1 MFLLNNANDCYD
13 FVRMYLLQ
21 CLLSS
26 TKITRNIIMKK
37 KYLKQQKQ
45 QAIHNFNC
53 LLQHTQFEIDHY
65 MPCIKCL
72 CFSENDKEMNFEK
85 GGPRPQLRPNN
96 CDWLQSKRAKLHLEI
111 GMLVLARFTTSVC
124 PEMKCYEP
132 DRLRCLEWLG

>member
-1 MFLLNNANDCYD
+1 
-13 FVRMYLLQ
+13 
-21 CLLSS
+21 
-26 TKITRNIIMKK
+26 MKK
-37 KYLKQQKQ
+37 ISQMLSQQQKQ

-96 CDWLQSKRAKLHLEI
+96 CD
-111 GMLVLARFTTSVC
+111 
-124 PEMKCYEP
+124 
-132 DRLRCLEWLG
+132 

>member
-1 MFLLNNANDCYD
+1 
-13 FVRMYLLQ
+13 
-21 CLLSS
+21 
-26 TKITRNIIMKK
+26 MKK

-85 GGPRPQLRPNN
+85 GGPRP
-96 CDWLQSKRAKLHLEI
+96 
-111 GMLVLARFTTSVC
+111 
-124 PEMKCYEP
+124 
-132 DRLRCLEWLG
+132 